1 MRAVLLARTGIFVA
15 LALFALLAVWP
26 IFYMASASLKTSGE
40 FIRDP
45 LSLPSSLTFFD
56 NYRALWIRF
65 DIPRLFLNTIF
76 YIALSSLIS
85 LSVSIPAS
93 YAIAKMRFPFRS
105 VLRFMLVGT
114 LIIPVITYIVPSY
127 VMMADLG
134 LVDSYRSVVL
144 LWAATSVPGNV
155 FLLSSL
161 MRSIPDEILESARLD
176 GAGYF
181 ELIRRIVIPLS
192 FPALITV
199 SIFNV
204 TGWWNDLLVPLIF
217 LQSEEQMTVTVGM
230 ATIVGRLTTNY
241 PLLLAGLFTA
251 SIPPMLAY
259 ILLQRYIRQGLV
271 IGALK

>member
-1 MRAVLLARTGIFVA
+1 VRVVLLARTGIFLA

-45 LSLPSSLTFFD
+45 LSLPASLIFFD
-56 NYRALWIRF
+56 NVRAVWIRF
-65 DIPRLFLNTIF
+65 DIPRLFLDTIV
-76 YIALSSLIS
+76 YIALLSLIS

-93 YAIAKMRFPFRS
+93 FAIAKLRFPFRS
-105 VLRFMLVGT
+105 LLRFMLVGT
-114 LIIPVITYIVPSY
+114 LIILVITYVVPSY

-134 LVDSYRSVVL
+134 LVDSYRSGVL

-155 FLLSSL
+155 FLLCSL
-161 MRSIPDEILESARLD
+161 MRGILDEILESARLD

-181 ELIRRIVIPLS
+181 ELMRHIVIPPS

-204 TGWWNDLLVPLIF
+204 TGW
-217 LQSEEQMTVTVGM
+217 
-230 ATIVGRLTTNY
+230 
-241 PLLLAGLFTA
+241 
-251 SIPPMLAY
+251 
-259 ILLQRYIRQGLV
+259 
-271 IGALK
+271 

>member
-1 MRAVLLARTGIFVA
+1 MKSVLFARTGIFIF
-15 LALFALLAVWP
+15 LAMFALLAVWP
-26 IFYMASASLKTSGE
+26 IFYMGSASLKTSSE

-45 LSLPSSLTFFD
+45 LSMPASLTFFD

-65 DIPRLFLNTIF
+65 DIPRLFLNTVF
-76 YIALSSLIS
+76 YIALSSLVS

-93 YAIAKMRFPFRS
+93 FAIAKLRFPFRS

-127 VMMADLG
+127 VMMAELG
-134 LVDSYRSVVL
+134 FVDNYKSVVL

-161 MRSIPDEILESARLD
+161 MRGIPDEILESARLD
-176 GAGYF
+176 GANYF
-181 ELIRRIVIPLS
+181 EMMRRIVIPLS
-192 FPALITV
+192 FPGLITIT
-199 SIFNV
+199 IFNV

-217 LQSEEQMTVTVGM
+217 LQSDHQMTVTVGM
-230 ATIVGRLTTNY
+230 ATIVGRMSTNY

-251 SIPPMLAY
+251 SIPPVLAY
-259 ILLQRYIRQGLV
+259 ILLQRFIRQGLV
-271 IGALK
+271 IGAIK